1 VFKDTLLDLLC
12 EAMAST
18 VRQGKG
24 FLVTGFPKNVKQ
36 AQEYEAKV
44 SALQERVESLGVRLQ
59 SPVTN
64 AITQLL
70 HYVEHNDRKLPI
82 LKE

>member
-1 VFKDTLLDLLC
+1 MHPAVLTDCESVCECSSGFLLCVFKDTLLDLLC

-36 AQEYEAKV
+36 AQEYEVKV
-44 SALQERVESLGVRLQ
+44 SGFQE
-59 SPVTN
+59 
-64 AITQLL
+64 
-70 HYVEHNDRKLPI
+70 
-82 LKE
+82 

>member
-1 VFKDTLLDLLC
+1 MCVCVCVFKDALLDLLC

-44 SALQERVESLGVRLQ
+44 SDFQE
-59 SPVTN
+59 
-64 AITQLL
+64 
-70 HYVEHNDRKLPI
+70 
-82 LKE
+82 

>member
-1 VFKDTLLDLLC
+1 MWVFIWFSLVCVFKDTLLDLLC

-36 AQEYEAKV
+36 AQEYEVKV
-44 SALQERVESLGVRLQ
+44 SGFQE
-59 SPVTN
+59 
-64 AITQLL
+64 
-70 HYVEHNDRKLPI
+70 
-82 LKE
+82 

>member
-1 VFKDTLLDLLC
+1 MFMCFSLLCVFKDTLLDLLC

-24 FLVTGFPKNVKQ
+24 FLVTGFPKNLKQ

-44 SALQERVESLGVRLQ
+44 SAYHE
-59 SPVTN
+59 
-64 AITQLL
+64 
-70 HYVEHNDRKLPI
+70 
-82 LKE
+82 

>member
-1 VFKDTLLDLLC
+1 MCVFVSVFSWIVNLYVSVHLVFSCLCVFKDTLLDLLC
-12 EAMAST
+12 EAMGST

-44 SALQERVESLGVRLQ
+44 SDFQE
-59 SPVTN
+59 
-64 AITQLL
+64 
-70 HYVEHNDRKLPI
+70 
-82 LKE
+82 